1 MDVAE
6 NVTVGWQV
14 PADVTDWQLTVE
26 SRARRVRADLAGL
39 PNVPATEVA
48 RKAAEVSLEI
58 VDRALRSA
66 TRPWWRSGASWWSGW
81 HIERAWRALHEAEIY
96 LAAADPELMI
106 RLPGLRARVGMYL
119 DETDPRRHAIEQPDP
134 ERAVVVDAMRAA
146 FDASDDAHGAARAL
160 RNKLIVISL
169 ALFVLNTVL
178 GVMGVLKPGLVP
190 TCVPPIR
197 TAQIAVLCP
206 TGGSVPSGWDV
217 WLVQL
222 FGALGATISVV
233 LLLIRRRP
241 DLSPYV
247 LVGYQALVKILLGS
261 ALAVVGVLALGAGLV
276 SGIVYVG
283 SQAALLLWGVIFGYS
298 QQVGTRL
305 LDNYADRLM
314 DQVRPLPERVSTTE
328 VRR

>member
-1 MDVAE
+1 MVE

-26 SRARRVRADLAGL
+26 SRARRVRADLAAL
-39 PNVPATEVA
+39 PSAPATEVA
-48 RKAAEVSLEI
+48 RKAAEVSLEV
-58 VDRALRSA
+58 VDTALRSA
-66 TRPWWRSGASWWSGW
+66 NRKWWRSGASWWSGW
-81 HIERAWRALHEAEIY
+81 YIERAWRALHEAEIY
-96 LAAADPELMI
+96 LAAADPDLLT
-106 RLPGLRARVGMYL
+106 RLPGLRARVAMYL
-119 DETDPRRHAIEQPDP
+119 DESDPRRQAIEAAEPA
-134 ERAVVVDAMRAA
+134 RAVVMDAMRAA
-146 FDASDDAHGAARAL
+146 FDASDDAHAAARAL
-160 RNKLIVISL
+160 RNKLIVISV
-169 ALFVLNTVL
+169 ALFVLNTVFGL
-178 GVMGVLKPGLVP
+178 VGILKPGLVP
-190 TCVPPIR
+190 MCMPPSR
-197 TAQIAVLCP
+197 TAQTGVLCP
-206 TGGSVPSGWDV
+206 TGAAAASGWDV
-217 WLVQL
+217 WMVQL

-283 SQAALLLWGVIFGYS
+283 SQAALLLWGVIFGYA

-314 DQVRPLPERVSTTE
+314 DQVRPLPERVSTPG

>member
-1 MDVAE
+1 MAE

-26 SRARRVRADLAGL
+26 SRARRVRADLAAL
-39 PNVPATEVA
+39 PPAPASEVA

-58 VDRALRSA
+58 VDTALRNA
-66 TRPWWRSGASWWSGW
+66 NGKWWRSGASWWSGW
-81 HIERAWRALHEAEIY
+81 HIERAWRALHEAEIC
-96 LAAADPELMI
+96 LAAADPDLSA
-106 RLPGLRARVGMYL
+106 RLPGLRARVRMYL
-119 DETDPRRHAIEQPDP
+119 EESDPRLHAVEEPEPD
-134 ERAVVVDAMRAA
+134 RAIVVDAMRAA
-146 FDASDDAHGAARAL
+146 FDASDDSHAAARAL
-160 RNKLIVISL
+160 RNKLVVISL

-178 GVMGVLKPGLVP
+178 GLIGILRPGLVP
-190 TCVPPIR
+190 MCMPPNQ
-197 TAQIAVLCP
+197 TTQAVALCP
-206 TGGSVPSGWDV
+206 TGSGTPSGWDV
-217 WLVQL
+217 WMVQL

-233 LLLIRRRP
+233 ILLIRRRP

-261 ALAVVGVLALGAGLV
+261 ALSVVGMLALGAGLV

-283 SQAALLLWGVIFGYS
+283 SQAALLLWCVLFGYA

-314 DQVRPLPERVSTTE
+314 DEVRPLPDRVSYPGG
-328 VRR
+328 RR

>member
-1 MDVAE
+1 MAE

-14 PADVTDWQLTVE
+14 GADVTDWQLTVE
-26 SRARRVRADLAGL
+26 SRARRVRADLAAL
-39 PNVPATEVA
+39 PSAPATEVA
-48 RKAAEVSLEI
+48 RKAADVSLEI
-58 VDRALRSA
+58 VDVALRSA
-66 TRPWWRSGASWWSGW
+66 DNKWWRSGASWWSGW

-96 LAAADPELMI
+96 LAAADPDLPS
-106 RLPGLRARVGMYL
+106 RLPGLRARVRMYL
-119 DETDPRRHAIEQPDP
+119 EEGDPRRAAMELENPD
-134 ERAVVVDAMRAA
+134 RATVVDAMRAA
-146 FDASDDAHGAARAL
+146 FDASDDAHAAARAL

-178 GVMGVLKPGLVP
+178 GLVGLIRPGLVP
-190 TCVPPIR
+190 MCMPPNL
-197 TAQIAVLCP
+197 AVQQPLCP
-206 TGGSVPSGWDV
+206 TGTGAASGWDV
-217 WLVQL
+217 WMVQL

-247 LVGYQALVKILLGS
+247 LVGYQALVKILLGATLS
-261 ALAVVGVLALGAGLV
+261 AVGLLALGAGLV

-283 SQAALLLWGVIFGYS
+283 SQAALLLWAVLFGYA

-314 DQVRPLPERVSTTE
+314 DEVRPLPDRVTTSGGK
-328 VRR
+328 R

>member
-1 MDVAE
+1 MAE

-26 SRARRVRADLAGL
+26 SRARRVRADLAAL
-39 PNVPATEVA
+39 PMAAATEVA
-48 RKAAEVSLEI
+48 RKAAEVSLDV
-58 VDRALRSA
+58 VDAALRNA
-66 TRPWWRSGASWWSGW
+66 DKKWWRSGASWWSGW
-81 HIERAWRALHEAEIY
+81 YIERAWRALHEAEIH
-96 LAAADPELMI
+96 LAAADPDLPA
-106 RLPGLRARVGMYL
+106 RLPGLTARIRLYL
-119 DETDPRRHAIEQPDP
+119 EETDPRRQ
-134 ERAVVVDAMRAA
+134 AVEADNPARIVVIDALRAA
-146 FDASDDAHGAARAL
+146 FDASDDSHAAARAL
-160 RNKLIVISL
+160 RNKLFVMSL
-169 ALFVLNTVL
+169 ALFVLNTAL
-178 GVMGVLKPGLVP
+178 GLIGILKPGLVP
-190 TCVPPIR
+190 MCMSPSQTQQPNP
-197 TAQIAVLCP
+197 LCP
-206 TGGSVPSGWDV
+206 SGAGTTSGWDV
-217 WLVQL
+217 WMVQL

-283 SQAALLLWGVIFGYS
+283 SQAALLLWCVLFGYA

-314 DQVRPLPERVSTTE
+314 DEVRPLPERVGNPG
-328 VRR
+328 RR